1 MAIAAIYADG
11 TTFGDAKVLA
21 AMIERRRSM
30 IVALTGI
37 GTTLCKLGAQG
48 ASVADVEAA
57 LARQRA
63 AEDAQA
69 PEGKPGR
76 DAAYD
81 YVTKSLHAR
90 GRLNDTQKIKQSWD
104 RQDKLRTGLADPV
117 KDSSGRPVIPALAV
131 STCTFP

>member
-37 GTTLCKLGAQG
+37 GTTLCKLGAHG
-48 ASVADVEAA
+48 ASVADVETA
-57 LARQRA
+57 LAKQRA
-63 AEDAQA
+63 AEDAQSPA
-69 PEGKPGR
+69 GKSGR
-76 DAAYD
+76 DAAYE
-81 YVTKSLHAR
+81 YVTNSLHAR
-90 GRLNDTQKIKQSWD
+90 GRLNDAQRIKQSWD

-117 KDSSGRPVIPALAV
+117 NDSSGRPAIPAPTAA
-131 STCTFP
+131 TCRLS